1 MASELLQ
8 GQAVLH
14 GIQNNGAPITVTG
27 YATFILNKIG
37 GKHNFNL
44 KLLQDE
50 LDFDTA
56 AVATNENIEVTLDF
70 TISGGPGG
78 NRVSAAATA
87 QFPAPLAVI
96 TLSNI
101 KIQTQF
107 GTSATKIF
115 DGNYSYRGDATIDL
129 MNNDF
134 TKLTGLKLVKYAD
147 PTQAALMTT
156 TVNG

>member
-1 MASELLQ
+1 MAQEILQ

-14 GIQNNGAPITVTG
+14 GIQNDGSPITITG

-50 LDFDTA
+50 TDFDTA
-56 AVATNENIEVTLDF
+56 AVATNENIEVTMDF
-70 TISGGPGG
+70 TVSGGSGG
-78 NRVSAAATA
+78 TRASAAATA
-87 QFPAPLAVI
+87 QFPAPLAVV
-96 TLSNI
+96 TLSNV
-101 KIQTQF
+101 KIQTTF
-107 GTSATKIF
+107 GTSATKLF
-115 DGNYSYRGDATIDL
+115 DGQYSYRGDATIDL
-129 MNNDF
+129 SNNDF
-134 TKLTGLKLVKYAD
+134 TKLMGLKLVKYAD